1 MAIPNT
7 QSSVTAQRPDS
18 TSGSYGPALTVLTTL
33 FFIWGSLTSLNDVL
47 IPFAQNVFNL
57 SLAESFLIQTA
68 FFFAYFV
75 FSFPSAKIIDWIGY
89 KRAIIVGLSTMVAAC
104 LLVYPAAKIP
114 SFPFFL
120 TALLILAA
128 GITVLQVA
136 ANPYVAV
143 LGRPETASSRLN
155 LTQAF
160 NSLGTAVFPW
170 IGAKLILGESVSAAA
185 QSASQDAVVKLYV
198 YFFAILLVL
207 LAILFAVFRLPK
219 METAEHRIGEKVED
233 SVWKHPNLVFG
244 AIGIFVYVGAEV
256 SIGSSIANYLALD
269 NIGHFASSITEPAA
283 RYHAAKAIAAQ
294 FIGLYWLGAMFGRF
308 IGSAVLS
315 GVKTMQVAVALLV
328 AVAVL
333 IAAYL
338 TGTTDY
344 SQVSGFLAGALA
356 LLHQLRPLVTLCT
369 IVFAVLLVL
378 ALIRKGHIVI
388 KTAHML
394 GLCAACAAALVLTSV
409 FSEGHLAM
417 WSILLIGFFNSIMFP
432 SIFTSGIA
440 ELGRLT
446 GDGSGVLNTA
456 IVGGAVI
463 PYVVGKVA
471 DLINH
476 SRYPEMTQG
485 ELSWGQGIHYA
496 LIIAAVCYVY
506 IVFYAVSGSR
516 PNSERYGGAKPDQ
529 PISATAAEAR
539 S

>member
-1 MAIPNT
+1 MATTNT
-7 QSSVTAQRPDS
+7 KSTAAVQVSDS
-18 TSGSYGPALTVLTTL
+18 GKGNYGPALTALTTL

-57 SLAESFLIQTA
+57 SLATSFLIQTA

-170 IGAKLILGESVSAAA
+170 VGAKLILGESVSAAA
-185 QSASQDAVVKLYV
+185 QSASQDAVIKLYV

-219 METAEHRIGEKVED
+219 METAEHRIGEKIED
-233 SVWKHPNLVFG
+233 SVWKHPNLIFG

-256 SIGSSIANYLALD
+256 AIGSSISNYLALN
-269 NIGHFASSITEPAA
+269 NIGHFASNVADPAA
-283 RYHAAKAIAAQ
+283 RYVAAKSAAARY
-294 FIGLYWLGAMFGRF
+294 ISLYWGGAMVGRF
-308 IGSAVLS
+308 IGSAVLQKIRTS
-315 GVKTMQVAVALLV
+315 R
-328 AVAVL
+328 VL
-333 IAAYL
+333 AFCSIMA
-338 TGTTDY
+338 T
-344 SQVSGFLAGALA
+344 V
-356 LLHQLRPLVTLCT
+356 LVT
-369 IVFAVLLVL
+369 I
-378 ALIRKGHIVI
+378 
-388 KTAHML
+388 
-394 GLCAACAAALVLTSV
+394 SV
-409 FSEGHLAM
+409 FSGGHLAM
-417 WSILLIGFFNSIMFP
+417 WSLLSIGLFNSIMFP
-432 SIFTSGIA
+432 CIFTSGIA
-440 ELGRLT
+440 ELGPLT

-463 PYVVGKVA
+463 PYIVGKLA
-471 DLINH
+471 DMINH
-476 SRYPEMTQG
+476 NYYPHMVQG
-485 ELSWGQGIHYA
+485 ETSWGQGIHYA
-496 LIIAAVCYVY
+496 VLVGALCYLY
-506 IVFYAVSGSR
+506 ILFYAVSGSKT
-516 PNSERYGGAKPDQ
+516 NSERYALTQ
-529 PISATAAEAR
+529 AEAR